1 MKKMHSTHKT
11 TLAAICLAAGSLV
24 LSTSVS
30 ASGGGGFNQGGF
42 SSQRIDQ
49 QYELGKSYYKSA
61 QADGTRLEYCV
72 QTGDGLKKL
81 SRGSVKA
88 FKRGT
93 VSNFVDN
100 LYNCADPSA
109 KIADSVPADQGDAI
123 LYYLNKRFKLR
134 LVSNS

>member
-1 MKKMHSTHKT
+1 MKRIHTTHKT
-11 TLAAICLAAGSLV
+11 TLAAICLAAASIT
-24 LSTSVS
+24 LSTTVS

-72 QTGDGLKKL
+72 QTDSGLKKL
-81 SRGSVKA
+81 TRGSVKR

-100 LYNCADPSA
+100 LFDCADPSV
-109 KIADSVPADQGDAI
+109 KIADAVPEDQGSAI